1 MSDLMNKNSAKG
13 IGISNTL
20 LVKNSENS
28 AKDTHNMSTLLAEN
42 DEFLLENGENDSKG
56 MINNHTLLTEN
67 SKNGLKGHGES
78 VTLSV
83 KDDEFLLNNGENGSK
98 GIANTNTLSAK
109 DVQVW
114 AFGDMLVRTIKF
126 KNAPWFVGKD
136 IATALEY
143 KMTTNL
149 TQALDSDE
157 IATCAIPTS
166 GGVQEMLVINEPG
179 LYHAIFMSRKETAK
193 SFRRWVTGEVLPS
206 LRKSGA
212 YAVGIDAEL
221 EQEKK
226 LMEIARL
233 RANRYILEHL
243 EEYTGKN
250 LLTPR
255 AVENITGVKA
265 SVTRKEGNN
274 AYRADFDSDMAA
286 WLKARLAPSEDAFV
300 TLKACYADFIE
311 YTGRSAVTVTQSF
324 FTRRLCS
331 STAGISVTQKKIDG
345 EVVQVIVGYE
355 LTAGE

>member
-13 IGISNTL
+13 IQN
-20 LVKNSENS
+20 VN
-28 AKDTHNMSTLLAEN
+28 TLLAEN
-42 DEFLLENGENDSKG
+42 DEFLLDNGG
-56 MINNHTLLTEN
+56 
-67 SKNGLKGHGES
+67 NGAKGHGES

-98 GIANTNTLSAK
+98 GILNQNTLCMENK
-109 DVQVW
+109 DFSSENSKKGVSGARTPSVKSVQTW
-114 AFGDMLVRTIKF
+114 AFGDMLIRTIQLE
-126 KNAPWFVGKD
+126 NAPWFIGKD
-136 IATALEY
+136 IATALDY
-143 KMTTNL
+143 KPVTNL
-149 TQALDSDE
+149 TRYLDPDE
-157 IATCAIPTS
+157 TAMCTVPTS
-166 GGVQEMLVINEPG
+166 GGVQEMLVVNEPG